1 MPEVVNQRK
10 GNGDIEAIKRLYTC
24 AEKVTF
30 VSIWCP
36 SEMLKTSSNIY
47 RKEEIFSFICLFSVL
62 QVSSLVLC
70 LVKSLHRKERVL
82 YD

>member
-1 MPEVVNQRK
+1 MRWK
-10 GNGDIEAIKRLYTC
+10 A
-24 AEKVTF
+24 TF
-30 VSIWCP
+30 VSSWYL

-47 RKEEIFSFICLFSVL
+47 RKEEMFSFICPFSVL

-70 LVKSLHRKERVL
+70 LVKPLHRKERVL